1 MSNQIKK
8 ILAPISVFAIGI
20 ILVIVGI
27 VDISHAKNFPQ
38 TEAVVT
44 DIDIVRTVDEDGTST
59 EEATVYVKYTVDGKE
74 YNEMLSDPSNDLKE
88 GDKIAVHYNPEKPS
102 YVTVATKQSGKL
114 RIVIG

>member
-1 MSNQIKK
+1 MQ
-8 ILAPISVFAIGI
+8 
-20 ILVIVGI
+20 
-27 VDISHAKNFPQ
+27 KNFPQ

-88 GDKIAVHYNPEKPS
+88 GDKIAVHYNPEKTS
-102 YVTVATKQSGKL
+102 YVTAATKQSGKL
-114 RIVIG
+114 RIVIGSIVAVAGLVFFVVTFIRRG